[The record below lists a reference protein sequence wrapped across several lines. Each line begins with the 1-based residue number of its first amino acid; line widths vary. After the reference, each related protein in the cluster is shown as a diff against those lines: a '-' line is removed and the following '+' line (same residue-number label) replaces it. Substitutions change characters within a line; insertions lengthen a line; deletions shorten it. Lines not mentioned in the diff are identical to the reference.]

1 LVSRLLARVTRSG
14 LTRTTK
20 NRLAQRW
27 LQTQTATSQATK
39 SSSYNA
45 STAMKP
51 HPTFWV
57 TGSCD
62 NGQMGTGDYLQ
73 LHSHPVKH
81 DVLSR
86 MNITSISVGLN
97 HAMGVNGEFTER
109 NRGSTIS
116 DLLLDQGHL
125 FAWGRNDEGQVRY
138 A

>member
-1 LVSRLLARVTRSG
+1 
-14 LTRTTK
+14 
-20 NRLAQRW
+20 
-27 LQTQTATSQATK
+27 
-39 SSSYNA
+39 
-45 STAMKP
+45 
-51 HPTFWV
+51 
-57 TGSCD
+57 
-62 NGQMGTGDYLQ
+62 MGTGDYLQ